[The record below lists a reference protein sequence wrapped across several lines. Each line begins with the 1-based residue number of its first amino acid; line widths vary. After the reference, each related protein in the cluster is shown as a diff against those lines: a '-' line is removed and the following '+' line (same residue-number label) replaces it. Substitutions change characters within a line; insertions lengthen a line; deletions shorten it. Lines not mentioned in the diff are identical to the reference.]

1 MLLLL
6 HQVDYKLL
14 DQVVYNLLDQV
25 VYNLLDQVVYN
36 LLDQVVYKRGNGIY
50 RKHYLY
56 GGGVALYARV
66 VLSRCYFVV
75 LVVAL
80 KSKLA
85 SC

>member
-1 MLLLL
+1 MYLWAREYPVTDAKEEAE
-6 HQVDYKLL
+6 VDTVNFKSLGTSRL
-14 DQVVYNLLDQV
+14 KV
-25 VYNLLDQVVYN
+25 
-36 LLDQVVYKRGNGIY
+36 KRKRRGNGIY